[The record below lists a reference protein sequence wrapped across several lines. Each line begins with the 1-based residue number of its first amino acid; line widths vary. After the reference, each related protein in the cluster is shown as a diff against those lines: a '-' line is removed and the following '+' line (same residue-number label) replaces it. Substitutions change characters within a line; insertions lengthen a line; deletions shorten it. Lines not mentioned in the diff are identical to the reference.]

1 MYNVSGVLLL
11 AGAADSGYA
20 STVIQLSSIL
30 LGFQL
35 ADSRK
40 RRNFDPVS

>member
-1 MYNVSGVLLL
+1 MYNISGVLLS
-11 AGAADSGYA
+11 AGTDSGYA
-20 STVIQLSSIL
+20 SAVIQLSSIL